1 MAHEDFVSPAVDR
14 ALRRVARSAFVS
26 AQWRERAGEDRPLP
40 IGCGQTTSQPSLVAY
55 MTEQLA
61 LTPQS
66 RVLEIGTGSGF
77 QTAILAEIAAE
88 VFTVELLPELAA
100 SARQRL
106 DGLGYRNISYR
117 VGDGAAGWPE
127 KGSFDGIIVTAA
139 GRVLPP
145 SLIAQVR
152 PGGRLLAP
160 LGPPEGE
167 QTLVLVETRPNG
179 EWCRRDLCS
188 VWFVPLV
195 SASLGDLSPRP
206 GEVN

>member
-1 MAHEDFVSPAVDR
+1 MNSGEVSPAIDQ
-14 ALRRVARSAFVS
+14 ALRRVPRGAFVGP
-26 AQWRERAGEDRPLP
+26 QWQERAHEDRPLP

-61 LTPQS
+61 LTPKS

-77 QTAILAEIAAE
+77 QTAILAELAAE

-106 DGLGYRNISYR
+106 DGMGYRNVSYR
-117 VGDGAAGWPE
+117 VGDGAEGWPE
-127 KGSFDGIIVTAA
+127 HAPFDAIIVTAA
-139 GRVLPP
+139 GRALPP
-145 SLIAQVR
+145 ALIAQLR

-167 QTLVLVETRPNG
+167 QTLVLVDTRSNG
-179 EWCRRDLCS
+179 EWHRRDLCS

-195 SASLGDLSPRP
+195 SASLGDLRPRL